1 MMSSNHEKLPK
12 AIPDSDGASMR
23 LAISEAGCDR
33 KTAPTS
39 TISPTEKMRISCFIP
54 GPR

>member
-1 MMSSNHEKLPK
+1 MTSSNQENPPK
-12 AIPDSDGASMR
+12 AIPDSAGASIR
-23 LAISEAGCDR
+23 LAISWAGCDR

-39 TISPTEKMRISCFIP
+39 TISPTEKTRISCFTP